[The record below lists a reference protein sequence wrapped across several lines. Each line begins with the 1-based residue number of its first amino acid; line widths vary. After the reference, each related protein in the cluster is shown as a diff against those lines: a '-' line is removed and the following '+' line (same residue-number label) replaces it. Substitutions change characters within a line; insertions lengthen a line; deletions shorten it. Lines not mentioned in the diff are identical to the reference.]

1 MNVQNA
7 PKINRELSVNEL
19 KALLEKA
26 YAKIA
31 ELEAALQG
39 KALPIQQQEEAVNQ
53 DEFEILKAQLDDAN
67 EKIKEQAKTVASLE
81 EELRLQEDD

>member
-1 MNVQNA
+1 MIMTLSPSYDNLQETLSTLRFGQRAMNVQNA

-31 ELEAALQG
+31 ELEAAL
-39 KALPIQQQEEAVNQ
+39 
-53 DEFEILKAQLDDAN
+53 
-67 EKIKEQAKTVASLE
+67 
-81 EELRLQEDD
+81 